1 MRRRLASM
9 PLLWRVFLT
18 NAVVVAL
25 AIAVLAVGPF
35 TVSVPIASTE
45 LLVLLAGLVVMLALD
60 LLLLRPAF
68 TPLHALAD
76 MMRRLDPLE
85 PGRRAPVVGGPDV
98 VTLARAFNDML
109 DRLERERRESAQR
122 ALTMQEDERKRV
134 ARELH
139 DQVGQTLTAIMLQ
152 IETISAGVPPELDEA
167 VDELRETARSGA
179 EDVRRIAKRLRPEAL
194 DELGLRSALTALT
207 SGFAEQAGVPVDR
220 RLERTEGLTGDQEL
234 VVYRV
239 AQEALTN
246 IARHAHA
253 SRADVELTQA
263 DGMLTLT
270 VRDDGRGLPPG
281 ALTASNGIRGMRERA
296 MLVGGRIDIGAAPG
310 GGTQITLH
318 VPTNHR
324 K

>member
-1 MRRRLASM
+1 MRRRLVSM

-18 NAVVVAL
+18 NAVVLAL
-25 AIAVLAVGPF
+25 AIAALAAGPL
-35 TVSVPIASTE
+35 TVSVPVAATE
-45 LLVLLAGLVVMLALD
+45 LLVLLGGLIVMLALN

-68 TPLHALAD
+68 TPLHSLAE

-85 PGRRAPVVGGPDV
+85 PGRRAPAVGGPDV
-98 VTLARAFNDML
+98 RALARAFNDML
-109 DRLERERRESAQR
+109 DRLERERRESGR
-122 ALTMQEDERKRV
+122 TALAVQEDERKRV

-139 DQVGQTLTAIMLQ
+139 DEVGQTLTAIMLQ
-152 IETISAGVPPELDEA
+152 IETISAGVPPELHDA

-194 DELGLRSALTALT
+194 DELGLRSALAALT
-207 SGFAEQAGVPVDR
+207 SGFAEQARVQVDR
-220 RLERTEGLTGDQEL
+220 RLERIEGLSGDQEL

-253 SRADVELTQA
+253 SHADVELTQA
-263 DGMLTLT
+263 DGMVTLT

-281 ALTASNGIRGMRERA
+281 AMTASNGIRGMRERA
-296 MLVGGRIDIGAAPG
+296 LLIGGRIDIGSAAG

-318 VPTNHR
+318 VPTNDTR
-324 K
+324 

>member
-9 PLLWRVFLT
+9 PLLWRVFVT
-18 NAVVVAL
+18 NA
-25 AIAVLAVGPF
+25 AVLALAAAVLAAGPF
-35 TVSVPIASTE
+35 TVSVPIAAAE
-45 LLVLLAGLVVMLALD
+45 LLLLVVGVLVMLGLN

-68 TPLHALAD
+68 APLHALAE

-98 VTLARAFNDML
+98 AALAVAFNQML
-109 DRLERERRESAQR
+109 DRLERERRESVRR
-122 ALTMQEDERKRV
+122 ALTMQEEERKRI

-139 DQVGQTLTAIMLQ
+139 DEVGQTLTAIMLQ
-152 IETISAGVPPELDEA
+152 IETLSTGVPPELDQA
-167 VDELRETARSGA
+167 VDELRETARMGA

-194 DELGLRSALTALT
+194 DELGLRSALAALT
-207 SGFAEQAGVPVDR
+207 TAFAQQAGVQLDR
-220 RLERTEGLTGDQEL
+220 RLERTEGLTADQEL

-253 SRADVELTQA
+253 SRADVALTQA
-263 DGMLTLT
+263 DGTVTLT

-296 MLVGGRIDIGAAPG
+296 LLIGGRIDIGPAAG

-318 VPTNHR
+318 VPTNHA
-324 K
+324 

>member
-9 PLLWRVFLT
+9 PLLWRVFVT
-18 NAVVVAL
+18 NA
-25 AIAVLAVGPF
+25 AVLALAAAVLAAGPF
-35 TVSVPIASTE
+35 TVSVPIAAAE
-45 LLVLLAGLVVMLALD
+45 LLLLVVGVLVMLGLN

-68 TPLHALAD
+68 APLHALAE

-98 VTLARAFNDML
+98 AALAVAFNQML
-109 DRLERERRESAQR
+109 DRLERERRESVRR
-122 ALTMQEDERKRV
+122 ALTMQEEERKRI

-139 DQVGQTLTAIMLQ
+139 DEVGQTLTAIMLQ
-152 IETISAGVPPELDEA
+152 IETLSTGVPPELDQA
-167 VDELRETARSGA
+167 VDELRETARMGA

-194 DELGLRSALTALT
+194 DELGLRSALAALT
-207 SGFAEQAGVPVDR
+207 TAFAQQAGVQLDR
-220 RLERTEGLTGDQEL
+220 RLERTEGLTADQEL

-253 SRADVELTQA
+253 SRADVALTQA
-263 DGMLTLT
+263 DGTVTLT

-296 MLVGGRIDIGAAPG
+296 LLIGGRIDIGPAAG
-310 GGTQITLH
+310 GGTQITLQ
-318 VPTNHR
+318 VPTNHPG
-324 K
+324 